1 MEQTLDRSLQQTL
14 AAVAVAESG
23 SSRMA
28 VPPAA
33 GKAHVLR
40 RGSRCAQ
47 APHAERAIRSRLKKL
62 SVRDCMAFLLE
73 AGKVIVL
80 LSGPSRQG
88 AQQSREKTPTRQ
100 GSHGISPFGIGLD
113 SFEGCFFQSLYL
125 SCSLSRLRLR
135 REWLNA
141 CAAMV

>member
-33 GKAHVLR
+33 GKARVLR
-40 RGSRCAQ
+40 RGSRHVQ

-73 AGKVIVL
+73 AGKVIV
-80 LSGPSRQG
+80 
-88 AQQSREKTPTRQ
+88 
-100 GSHGISPFGIGLD
+100 
-113 SFEGCFFQSLYL
+113 
-125 SCSLSRLRLR
+125 
-135 REWLNA
+135 
-141 CAAMV
+141 V